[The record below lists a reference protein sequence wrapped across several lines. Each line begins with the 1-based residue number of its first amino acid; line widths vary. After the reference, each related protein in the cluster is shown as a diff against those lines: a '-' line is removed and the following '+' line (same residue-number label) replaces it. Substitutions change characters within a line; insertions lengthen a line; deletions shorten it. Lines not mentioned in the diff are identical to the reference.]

1 MTKELSFSDSTS
13 VKKVCKNWNDQ
24 NHWQISNIKTTDT
37 IVYNI
42 EIVARPVLYVIDIMN
57 VWFLTWSCWMST
69 LWRLSLLLTVQQN
82 WQMWENSS
90 MILLVATLMMVMS

>member
-13 VKKVCKNWNDQ
+13 VKKVCKNWNDK

-42 EIVARPVLYVIDIMN
+42 EFVAMRRPEGVAARPWRIYR
-57 VWFLTWSCWMST
+57 LTPAGLPPLGGRDEKGQKS
-69 LWRLSLLLTVQQN
+69 
-82 WQMWENSS
+82 
-90 MILLVATLMMVMS
+90 

>member
-13 VKKVCKNWNDQ
+13 VKKVCKNWNDK
-24 NHWQISNIKTTDT
+24 NHWQISNIQIANT

-42 EIVARPVLYVIDIMN
+42 EFVAMPVLYVIDIMN
-57 VWFLTWSCWMST
+57 VWFLTWSRWMST